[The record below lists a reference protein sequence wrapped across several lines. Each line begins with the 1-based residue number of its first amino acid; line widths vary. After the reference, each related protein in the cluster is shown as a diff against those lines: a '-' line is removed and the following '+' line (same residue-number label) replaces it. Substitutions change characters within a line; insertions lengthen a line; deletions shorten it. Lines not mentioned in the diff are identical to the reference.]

1 MLGTSSWPTCD
12 GAPPLHATPRNL
24 ALRSEGAQ
32 VEAVARAL
40 GTPLLPWQRRV
51 ADVAGERR
59 PDGSYE
65 HQVIVVSVPRQS
77 GKTAL
82 LRAIGTH
89 RAMLGRSVFYTAQTG
104 KDARARWSDLV
115 KALRLSPAF
124 AGKMKSEEI
133 KVALRGGSEHV
144 EFPTGG
150 VFQAF
155 APTVESLHGYTPP
168 SVLVDEAFAQSQANG
183 ELLIGAIEP
192 AQRTIVDRQLWLVS
206 TMGTAESTWFHDWI
220 ERARLGVDRVALFLW
235 GASEDQDP
243 FDVDDIAAFHPAVGF
258 EFREVGHD
266 TGLVTTAESILAA
279 ADKMSRSEYI
289 RAYGNRKTSTA
300 ETLIPAEDWAALSV
314 QARTG
319 DDTAT
324 LAPPADRRDVTLVY
338 DVDEHAAAA
347 AIVAVWEDE
356 ATGLPAAK
364 VVQSGPGVS
373 WLADAVADL
382 DVAWRPGRV
391 VAVGNGP
398 VLDVTAQVR
407 GEGVDVDE
415 LNERDFAAAT
425 TGLLVAVTNQQLV
438 HDGDPVLASAIG
450 GLVTRSSVVDGV
462 AFSRRHSVGSTAA
475 AIALAAGLHR
485 HRHAPAG
492 APLIRF

>member
-1 MLGTSSWPTCD
+1 MTNGRHWWPTCD
-12 GAPPLHATPRNL
+12 GAPPLHATRRNP

-40 GTPLLPWQRRV
+40 GTPLLPWQRYV

-65 HQVIVVSVPRQS
+65 HQVVVVSVPRQS

-82 LRAIGTH
+82 LRAMGTQ

-104 KDARARWSDLV
+104 KDARARWTDLV
-115 KALRLSPAF
+115 KALQLSAAF
-124 AGKMKSEEI
+124 KGKMKSEEI
-133 KVALRGGSEHV
+133 VVAKRGGSEHV
-144 EFPTGG
+144 AFPSGG

-168 SVLVDEAFAQSQANG
+168 TVLIDEAFAQTQANG

-206 TMGTAESTWFHDWI
+206 TMGTAESTFFHDWI

-235 GASEDQDP
+235 GADEDQDP
-243 FDVDDIAAFHPAVGF
+243 FDLDDIAAFHPAVGF

-279 ADKMSRSEYI
+279 SEKIPSRAEYV
-289 RAYGNRKTSTA
+289 RAYGNRATSTTL
-300 ETLIPAEDWAALSV
+300 TLIPAEDWNALSV
-314 QARTG
+314 QARA
-319 DDTAT
+319 DDPEAE
-324 LAPPADRRDVTLVY
+324 LAAPADLRDVTLAY
-338 DVDEHAAAA
+338 DVDEHAASA
-347 AIVAVWEDE
+347 AIVALWEDA

-364 VVQSGPGVS
+364 VVQSGPGVA
-373 WLADAVADL
+373 WVADAVADL
-382 DVAWRPGRV
+382 DVAWRPARV

-398 VLDVTAQVR
+398 VLDVTEQLR

-415 LNERDFAAAT
+415 L
-425 TGLLVAVTNQQLV
+425 
-438 HDGDPVLASAIG
+438 
-450 GLVTRSSVVDGV
+450 GV
-462 AFSRRHSVGSTAA
+462 
-475 AIALAAGLHR
+475 
-485 HRHAPAG
+485 
-492 APLIRF
+492 